1 MQISVYV
8 SATLRSF
15 VNRKA
20 KIELEGENI
29 QELLE
34 RLQDEYPDSKK
45 GLFEEDGT
53 LRPFVS
59 VYVNN
64 TNILSVSGVETPV
77 QEGDQL
83 A

>member
-53 LRPFVS
+53 LRP
-59 VYVNN
+59 
-64 TNILSVSGVETPV
+64 L
-77 QEGDQL
+77 DL
-83 A
+83 L